1 MRKLILTVFTLLLG
15 AALAGAND
23 FSQHHCGLWTLSGD
37 YGLAISGTRPA
48 PGVTPL
54 MIEQMIGT
62 AIDTFN
68 GDGTFT
74 QTDNIHGSIS
84 GYPASAVDRPGSG
97 SYTLNSN
104 CTGTMLLNNEGSP
117 QLTLSIVVV
126 DEGREIRIAVV
137 APPPVLVTSNAR
149 KIH

>member
-1 MRKLILTVFTLLLG
+1 
-15 AALAGAND
+15 
-23 FSQHHCGLWTLSGD
+23 
-37 YGLAISGTRPA
+37 
-48 PGVTPL
+48 

-74 QTDNIHGSIS
+74 HTDNIHGSIS

-97 SYTLNSN
+97 TYSLNSN

>member
-15 AALAGAND
+15 AALASAND
-23 FSQHHCGLWTLSGD
+23 SSQRHCGLWTLRGD
-37 YGLAISGTRPA
+37 YGLAISGTRPV

-54 MIEQMIGT
+54 MLEQMIGT

-97 SYTLNSN
+97 TYTLNSN
-104 CTGTMLLNNEGSP
+104 CTGTMFLNNEGSP
-117 QLTLSIVVV
+117 LLTLSIVVV
-126 DEGREIRIAVV
+126 DEGREIRTAVV
-137 APPPVLVTSNAR
+137 SPPPVLVTSNAR